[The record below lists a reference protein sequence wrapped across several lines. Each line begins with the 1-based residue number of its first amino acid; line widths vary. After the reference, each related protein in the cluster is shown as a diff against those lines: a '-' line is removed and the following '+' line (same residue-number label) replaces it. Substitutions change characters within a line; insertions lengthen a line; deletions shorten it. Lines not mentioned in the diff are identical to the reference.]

1 MVKVEQS
8 GGKWNKILYQ
18 EKRWNHLLIGEYE
31 HNIDAKGRLIMPA
44 KLKEDIGEKFVITQG
59 LDGCLFVYSQSEWK
73 NFEDKLRTFP
83 LTNKDA
89 RALKRFFLAK
99 ATECELDKQGRFLI
113 SSNLREFASLEK
125 EVVIIGVLD
134 KIEIWS
140 KEKWLKYSE
149 QENMEADEIAE
160 RMENLGI

>member
-1 MVKVEQS
+1 MKA
-8 GGKWNKILYQ
+8 
-18 EKRWNHLLIGEYE
+18 LLIGEYE
-31 HNIDAKGRLIMPA
+31 HTIDEKGRIKMPS
-44 KLKEDIGEKFVITQG
+44 KLKEDICEKFVITQG
-59 LDGCLFVYSQSEWK
+59 LDGCLFAYSQKEWK

-89 RALKRFFLAK
+89 RALKRFFLAR
-99 ATECELDKQGRFLI
+99 ATECEVDKQGRFLI
-113 SSNLREFASLEK
+113 SGNLREFANLKK

-140 KEKWLKYSE
+140 KDRWDKYSKE
-149 QENMEADEIAE
+149 ENLQADEIAQ